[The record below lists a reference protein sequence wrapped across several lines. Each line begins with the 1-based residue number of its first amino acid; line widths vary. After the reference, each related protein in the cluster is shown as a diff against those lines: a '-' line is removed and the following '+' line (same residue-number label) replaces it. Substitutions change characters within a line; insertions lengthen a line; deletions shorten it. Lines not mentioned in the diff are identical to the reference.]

1 MASDLNFEAR
11 GVFKHPGWIKSWTPG
26 EAAFEFILMT
36 ALVDYL
42 DYSKAPAYSDYVFKR
57 FRESIDDYWPG
68 RFNIEPEWV
77 DASIFLM
84 DFPKT
89 EQIAVLESLR
99 TLLIA
104 MQDQTVPPGADYWKK
119 KPEHYIEATKLLISR
134 FEAHLARWDSMPPA
148 VKR

>member
-1 MASDLNFEAR
+1 MASDFFFERRDA
-11 GVFKHPGWIKSWTPG
+11 KHYPSFIGGWTPG
-26 EAAFEFILMT
+26 EANFEFVLMT
-36 ALVDYL
+36 SLVEYL
-42 DYSKAPAYSDYVFKR
+42 DHSAAPAYSAVMLKR
-57 FRESIDDYWPG
+57 FKESIDEYWPG

-77 DASIFLM
+77 FPSIFLM

-119 KPEHYIEATKLLISR
+119 KPEQYIERTKQLIAL
-134 FEAHLARWDSMPPA
+134 FEAHLARWDSMPP
-148 VKR
+148 VV

>member
-1 MASDLNFEAR
+1 MASFLSFEPR
-11 GVFKHPGWIKSWTPG
+11 GMDNHPGRIISWTPG

-42 DYSKAPAYSDYVFKR
+42 DHSKAPAYSDYAFKM
-57 FRESIDDYWPG
+57 FRETIDEYWPG

-77 DASIFLM
+77 YPSIFLM

-99 TLLIA
+99 KLLIA
-104 MQDQTVPPGADYWKK
+104 MQDQSVPPGADYWKK
-119 KPEHYIEATKLLISR
+119 DPEHYIESTKLLISR
-134 FEAHLARWDSMPPA
+134 FEAHLARWDSMPPS